1 MAETLRLYHSGYA
14 EIRDPDVHYGRK
26 NADFGQGFYTTDDI
40 DFALRWA
47 PERNASSVIVNEYIL
62 ELSGLRT
69 RRFEQDEEWFSY
81 ILANRRLK
89 PDALEGVDVVI
100 GPVSADTVYNTLGL
114 FTSGALS
121 AAQSVELLSCM
132 PVRLQIVLK
141 TERAAKNLRWISS
154 RTLSSAELAA
164 AREAARVDE
173 KAFEQALGEKLG
185 RMEL

>member
-26 NADFGQGFYTTDDI
+26 NADFRQGFYTTDDL

-47 PERNASSVIVNEYIL
+47 PERKASSVIVNEYIL
-62 ELSGLRT
+62 ELS
-69 RRFEQDEEWFSY
+69 
-81 ILANRRLK
+81 
-89 PDALEGVDVVI
+89 
-100 GPVSADTVYNTLGL
+100 GL

-132 PVRLQIVLK
+132 PVRLQVVLK
-141 TERAAKNLRWISS
+141 TGRAARNLRWISS

-164 AREAARVDE
+164 VREAARADE

>member
-1 MAETLRLYHSGYA
+1 MPSTAESAGAGRSPREACPDRSLYG
-14 EIRDPDVHYGRK
+14 
-26 NADFGQGFYTTDDI
+26 GQGFYTTDDL

-47 PERNASSVIVNEYIL
+47 PERKASSVIVNEYIL

-69 RRFEQDEEWFSY
+69 RRFEQDEEWFSH

-121 AAQSVELLSCM
+121 AA
-132 PVRLQIVLK
+132 
-141 TERAAKNLRWISS
+141 
-154 RTLSSAELAA
+154 ELAA
-164 AREAARVDE
+164 AREAARADE

-185 RMEL
+185 RMERL

>member
-1 MAETLRLYHSGYA
+1 MAEILRLYHSGYA

-26 NADFGQGFYTTDDI
+26 NADFGQGFYTTDDL

-47 PERNASSVIVNEYIL
+47 PERKASSVIVNEYIL
-62 ELSGLRT
+62 ELSGLRS

-100 GPVSADTVYNTLGL
+100 GPVLADTVYNTLGL

-121 AAQSVELLSCM
+121 AAQSVELAA
-132 PVRLQIVLK
+132 VR
-141 TERAAKNLRWISS
+141 EDARA
-154 RTLSSAELAA
+154 
-164 AREAARVDE
+164 DE